1 MNQLPLTVKRSIELL
16 GLCLLITVFSVA
28 SEIIMPVLMAFFVS
42 LVLLP
47 MYRFFRRIKIPEVI
61 SIVLSILAA
70 LLVIIGILTFFSFQ
84 VANLVQDFPEL
95 EKNINHHWKTLSD
108 WVNRNLN
115 MSADDQIR
123 VLQEQGT
130 KLLNNAGSYLSGAAV
145 SLTGVFVFVGLV
157 PIYVFL
163 ILFYKNLLLRFIFLW
178 FNKDDHPQVESA
190 LRGTEVIIKSYL
202 IGLIIQVTYMTVL
215 LGGLLMILGIKHAL
229 LIAII
234 FAVLNLI
241 PYVGALIGNII
252 GVLLTLTSSNEL
264 SQVITVLIA
273 IGVVQ
278 FLDNNILMPRIVG
291 SKVKINA
298 LVTII
303 GVVIGGSVAGVSGM
317 FLSLPLI
324 AIFKIVFDHTT
335 EFRHW
340 GFLLGDE
347 RPGLSPMTNP
357 AVRLRNKHVRRTE
370 EPEPP
375 ASETSSENTEHPS

>member
-1 MNQLPLTVKRSIELL
+1 MKQLPLTVKRSIELL
-16 GLCLLITVFSVA
+16 GLCLLIAVLSVA
-28 SEIIMPVLMAFFVS
+28 SSIIMPLLMAFFVS

-47 MYRFFRRIKIPEVI
+47 FYRFLIKIKIPEVI
-61 SIVLSILAA
+61 AIVLSILAA
-70 LLVIIGILTFFSFQ
+70 ALVIIGILTFFSLQ
-84 VANLVQDFPEL
+84 VANLVRDFPEL
-95 EKNINHHWKTLSD
+95 EKNLNQHWNTLSD
-108 WVNRNLN
+108 WMNRNFN
-115 MSADDQIR
+115 MSADDQIK
-123 VLQEQGT
+123 VLQEQGNN
-130 KLLNNAGSYLSGAAV
+130 LLSNAGSYLSGAAV

-178 FNKDDHPQVESA
+178 FKKEDHPQVESA

-202 IGLIIQVTYMTVL
+202 IGLMIQVTYMTIL

-241 PYVGALIGNII
+241 PYVGALIGNVI

-273 IGVVQ
+273 IAAVQ

-298 LVTII
+298 LVSII
-303 GVVIGGSVAGVSGM
+303 GVIVGGSVAGISGM

-324 AIFKIVFDHTT
+324 AIFKIIFDHTT
-335 EFRHW
+335 DFRHW
-340 GFLLGDE
+340 GILLGDE

-357 AVRLRNKHVRRTE
+357 AVRLKNKHVRRAE
-370 EPEPP
+370 EQEVIAPETKDEPKQ
-375 ASETSSENTEHPS
+375 E